1 MSPNMSHRFA
11 ANASSIRYLCSGASL
26 GLVFFAATINPGP
39 VRAQVLAAAKRPVA
53 EAAQAAQPAAVQY
66 TGPGS
71 CSSSSCHGSVQPR
84 KETRVLQNE
93 YSTWVVRDR
102 HAKAFEVL
110 SGAVAQRMARILKL
124 SKAEEAPKCLACHA
138 LAVPVE
144 KQARTFSLRDGVSCE
159 NCHGPASAWLGP
171 HTTRGWTHA
180 QSVAA
185 GMIDTKNLVKRTEK
199 CLSCHLGTAD
209 NFVDHEMIAAGHPDL
224 YFELAAFTA
233 TMPAHWKEPLAEDP
247 WREVRAW
254 SVGQAV
260 QLREALE
267 QLARRADRGS
277 WPEFAELQCYACHHA
292 LTTPEQSWRQERGYA
307 GRRAGDPPWNASR
320 FVVLRSLARMANP
333 DASRQLEE
341 AISRIA
347 ELTSRVDSDRKA
359 VAATARAASAAA
371 DALARQSNNMK
382 LSPADV
388 LRLQKLICADGD
400 YIAQNGER
408 AAEQAAMALD
418 SIFTAYARNVHP
430 QNEKAVREAIEG
442 LFQQVQNPSAFRP
455 QSFSAQMGRVNALLG
470 GS

>member
-1 MSPNMSHRFA
+1 MSQRCTVT
-11 ANASSIRYLCSGASL
+11 ASSIQYPCSGAPL
-26 GLVFFAATINPGP
+26 ALMFFAAFFIPGP
-39 VRAQVLAAAKRPVA
+39 VHAQDLSARTRPVV
-53 EAAQAAQPAAVQY
+53 EAAQTAQPAPAQY

-110 SGAVAQRMARILKL
+110 SGTVAQRMARILKL
-124 SKAEEAPKCLACHA
+124 PKAEGAPKCLACHA

-185 GMIDTKNLVKRTEK
+185 GMFDSKDLIRRSEK
-199 CLSCHLGTAD
+199 CLSCHLGTAEQ
-209 NFVDHEMIAAGHPDL
+209 FVDHEMLAAGHPDL

-233 TMPAHWKEPLAEDP
+233 TMPTHWKEPLAEDP
-247 WREVRAW
+247 WHEVRAW

-260 QLREALE
+260 QMREALE
-267 QLARRADRGS
+267 QLTRRAERGP
-277 WPEFAELQCYACHHA
+277 WPEFAEMQCYACHHA
-292 LTTPEQSWRQERGYA
+292 LTTPEQSWRQQRGYA

-320 FVVLRSLARMANP
+320 FVVLRSLARMMDP
-333 DASRQLEE
+333 DASRRLED
-341 AISRIA
+341 AINHIA
-347 ELTSRVDSDRKA
+347 ELTSRMDSDRKA
-359 VAATARAASAAA
+359 VAVVARAASSEA
-371 DALARQSNNMK
+371 DELAQQANTMK
-382 LSPADV
+382 FNPAYVLS
-388 LRLQKLICADGD
+388 LQKLICADGD
-400 YIAQNGER
+400 YIAQKGER

-455 QSFSAQMGRVNALLG
+455 QSFSTQMGRVNALLG

>member
-1 MSPNMSHRFA
+1 MSLCPIVAASSIKRQCSCALLGLMLFA
-11 ANASSIRYLCSGASL
+11 ANLM
-26 GLVFFAATINPGP
+26 P
-39 VRAQVLAAAKRPVA
+39 VPIRAQNISAGARP
-53 EAAQAAQPAAVQY
+53 AAQAAQTAQPSAAQY

-110 SGAVAQRMARILKL
+110 SSDVAQRMARILKL

-144 KQARTFSLRDGVSCE
+144 KQARTFSVRDGVSCE

-180 QSVAA
+180 QSVSA
-185 GMIDTKNLVKRTEK
+185 GMFDSKDLIRRSEK
-199 CLSCHLGTAD
+199 CLTCHLGTAEQ
-209 NFVDHEMIAAGHPDL
+209 FVDHEMLAAGHPDL

-233 TMPAHWKEPLAEDP
+233 TMPAHWKEPITEDP

-260 QLREALE
+260 QMREALE
-267 QLARRADRGS
+267 QLTRRAERGP
-277 WPEFAELQCYACHHA
+277 WPEFAEMQCYACHHA
-292 LTTPEQSWRQERGYA
+292 LTTPEQSWRQQRGYA

-320 FVVLRSLARMANP
+320 FVVLRSWARMVNP
-333 DASRQLEE
+333 ETARQLEE
-341 AISRIA
+341 AVNRIA
-347 ELTSRVDSDRKA
+347 ELTSRLDADRKA
-359 VAATARAASAAA
+359 VANAARAGSAAA
-371 DALARQSNNMK
+371 DALARQANGMK
-382 LSPADV
+382 FNPEMV
-388 LRLQKLICADGD
+388 LRLQKLICADGE
-400 YIAQNGER
+400 YVAQNGER

-418 SIFTAYARNVHP
+418 SIYTAYARNVRP
-430 QNEKAVREAIEG
+430 QNEKAVREAIEV

-455 QSFSAQMGRVNALLG
+455 QSFTAQMGRVNALLG